1 MTEARPAARRE
12 RNTLLAALE
21 LFRATGAPR
30 VFHTLLL
37 FLYVCENEG
46 LTVSELAFV
55 AGMHVTTTAR
65 LVKALAGEGSAAA
78 DSEEGDAGL
87 QAPLFAVRPSPDD
100 HRLRFVQLTPEGR
113 ALRDR
118 MSGLIVAARPIED

>member
-1 MTEARPAARRE
+1 MTEAPPAARRE
-12 RNTLLAALE
+12 RNTILAALE

-55 AGMHVTTTAR
+55 ASMHVTTTAR
-65 LVKALAGEGSAAA
+65 LVKVLAGEAATVV

-118 MSGLIVAARPIED
+118 MSGLIAAARPIED

>member
-12 RNTLLAALE
+12 RNTILAALE
-21 LFRATGAPR
+21 LLRATGAPR

-78 DSEEGDAGL
+78 DSEAGAAGL
-87 QAPLFAVRPSPDD
+87 HAPQIAVRPSPAD
-100 HRLRFVQLTPEGR
+100 HIMRY
-113 ALRDR
+113 D
-118 MSGLIVAARPIED
+118 